1 MAIYD
6 LNEIVTS
13 AALGMYKGKWQ
24 NMDFEQVLQDIVQET
39 DFTYSWEYG
48 ENWAIFCLNE
58 KSVGMLCKQIPFAII
73 ENEKLSQKIY
83 QEYPWILTQQFY
95 HFDTDK
101 ILLNKY
107 VCKLTIG
114 IMSAISQEPISLQ
127 DLYVDTV

>member
-83 QEYPWILTQQFY
+83 QEYPWILTQQVY

-107 VCKLTIG
+107 V
-114 IMSAISQEPISLQ
+114 
-127 DLYVDTV
+127 